1 MATRSNIAI
10 KNKNGSVDSIYC
22 HWDGYLTHNGSILL
36 NSYTDVDKIKK
47 LISLGDISS
56 LADNVEP
63 SSGEHSFDKPQA
75 NVVVAYG
82 RDRGEENTQT
92 LHWNSIEEYLH
103 NVDEMWIEYVYIY
116 DEQEQKWFYIGGDAD
131 SLTELTKDITER
143 RD

>member
-10 KNKNGSVDSIYC
+10 KNKNGGVDSIYC

-63 SSGEHSFDKPQA
+63 SSGEPSFDKPQA
-75 NVVVAYG
+75 DVVVAYG
-82 RDRGEENTQT
+82 RDRGEENIQT
-92 LHWNSIEEYLH
+92 LHWSSIEEYLH
-103 NVDEMWIEYVYIY
+103 NINKMWIEYVYIY
-116 DEQEQKWFYIGGDAD
+116 DEQEQKWFYIGGDTG